1 MPQED
6 QYVRSVAGL
15 TLKNNIRGHYQ
26 NIPTDVIDYIK
37 GCTLEHIGDPEIG
50 KAVGIV
56 IAAIV
61 EHGRVHNWLQA
72 LEVLMAKLDDP
83 NPVVVEVC
91 IEKMD
96 TGEMDIY
103 IYMREM

>member
-15 TLKNNIRGHYQ
+15 TLKNNIRAHFH
-26 NIPTDVIDYIK
+26 NIPPPVIEYVK
-37 GCTLEHIGDPEIG
+37 ECSLQHISDESVG

-61 EHGRVHNWLQA
+61 ERGQVHNWFQA
-72 LEVLMAKLDDP
+72 LEVLMQKLDDP
-83 NPVVVEVC
+83 NTIVVEVNN
-91 IEKMD
+91 
-96 TGEMDIY
+96 
-103 IYMREM
+103 

>member
-15 TLKNNIRGHYQ
+15 TLKNNIRGHY
-26 NIPTDVIDYIK
+26 PTISPEVVDYIK
-37 GCTLEHIGDPEIG
+37 ECSLEHIGDPEIG

-61 EHGRVHNWLQA
+61 EHGHVQNWVRA

-83 NPVVVEVC
+83 NPTVVEVC
-91 IEKMD
+91 WLREEWLHERK
-96 TGEMDIY
+96 
-103 IYMREM
+103 REMV